1 MPSAGAMDDLI
12 LTKELIARGF
22 STDEIRR
29 MVGRGEIGRVR
40 RGAYAL
46 ELPGKD
52 PSDPYDLRT
61 PHLRLIAGTE
71 AQLHPRAVL
80 SHGSA
85 AAVWGLPLFSS
96 MVSHVHLTRDRRG
109 GGVRRSV
116 VFVHGS
122 PLRDQDRALVD
133 GLAVTSL
140 ARTAVDLAR
149 TQAYDRAVALADAA
163 CAAGADPADLAE
175 ALEQARRWYGAP
187 QARRVLHVADPRS
200 ESVGESFSRIRL
212 HEMGLPTPELQLEV
226 FDAAGQL
233 LGRSDFAWPEHN
245 TLGEFDGRT
254 KYGRLRRQGETE
266 AEAVHREKLREDAL
280 RDHGW
285 QVVRWVWDDLRRPQ
299 VIADRIRRAF
309 VRGGGPRVRAL

>member
-12 LTKELIARGF
+12 LTKDLYARGF

-29 MVGRGEIGRVR
+29 MVRRGELARVR
-40 RGAYAL
+40 RGAYAR
-46 ELPGKD
+46 ERPGVVD

-85 AAVWGLPLFSS
+85 AAVWKLPLFPT

-122 PLRDQDRALVD
+122 PVRDEDRVLID
-133 GLAVTSL
+133 GVAVTSL
-140 ARTAVDLAR
+140 ARTTVDLAR
-149 TQAYDRAVALADAA
+149 TQAYDRAVAIADGA
-163 CAAGADPADLAE
+163 CAAGADPAHLAE
-175 ALEQARRWYGAP
+175 AIDQARRWYGAP
-187 QARRVLHVADPRS
+187 QARRVLDFADPRS

-212 HEMGLPTPELQLEV
+212 HELGLPSFELQFEV
-226 FDAAGQL
+226 FDADGYL
-233 LGRSDFAWPEHN
+233 LGRCDFAWPEHK
-245 TLGEFDGRT
+245 TLGEFDGRV
-254 KYGRLRRQGETE
+254 KYGRLRHPGETE
-266 AEAVHREKLREDAL
+266 ADAVHREKLREDAL

-299 VIADRIRRAF
+299 VIGERLRRAF
-309 VRGGGPRVRAL
+309 ARHGTLALGP